1 MRLLTGYKVTD
12 VAHRNKG
19 GEFAVTAI
27 HCLRK
32 GKNEVI
38 AVGSGDLVFL
48 QNASMT
54 DASSLGSMTTA
65 PPRLTKV
72 DSGGWELWEKLAQ
85 GRPKFGNP
93 AAFNSCVAQSCWESF
108 TFTLKDAAW
117 FCRVTG

>member
-1 MRLLTGYKVTD
+1 M
-12 VAHRNKG
+12 
-19 GEFAVTAI
+19 TAI